1 MPSAVAGGLITLLA
15 LARRWL
21 GAALLVAAG
30 TEGEGCGREGDN
42 RCDLRDGGHCVIS
55 PPFSAGCS

>member
-55 PPFSAGCS
+55 PPF